1 MPRSKEEKKQ
11 LLELI
16 YGLEIG
22 DVIQDPIS
30 GWQVTAVP
38 GGWIYSRNSN
48 MQVVFVPDNRPVFSA
63 VEKIMTATSAQPELI
78 PESTP
83 SQSAGSPDDVV
94 LPASR
99 RTVKTK

>member
-30 GWQVTAVP
+30 GWQITAVP

-48 MQVVFVPDNRPVFSA
+48 TQVVFVPDNRHVCVDA
-63 VEKIMTATSAQPELI
+63 VPSAQPELI

-83 SQSAGSPDDVV
+83 APSAGSPDDVV

-99 RTVKTK
+99 RTTKAK